1 MLNFTKKLFVV
12 THKPGYKDMEFIGG
26 QNKSLIVICK
36 ELFLLSDP
44 FKIMIHS
51 YARVPDLARISPL
64 VIDALSKASNNHSA
78 VSLTVASLSGT
89 YKTLDLTFAGSQDKE
104 ENSKS
109 CMIPF
114 IFIAPVIITQ
124 SLKALKATNSLQQP
138 VSAQKMV
145 KNSLAQPLSPLST
158 LISQKGF
165 SRIELTPKWQYHS
178 HLRQYW

>member
-51 YARVPDLARISPL
+51 YARVPDLARISPM
-64 VIDALSKASNNHSA
+64 VIDALSKASNHPSA
-78 VSLTVASLSGT
+78 VSLAGASLPGT
-89 YKTLDLTFAGSQDKE
+89 HKTLDLTFAGSQDKE

-165 SRIELTPKWQYHS
+165 SRIELTPKWKFHS
-178 HLRQYW
+178 HLRQY